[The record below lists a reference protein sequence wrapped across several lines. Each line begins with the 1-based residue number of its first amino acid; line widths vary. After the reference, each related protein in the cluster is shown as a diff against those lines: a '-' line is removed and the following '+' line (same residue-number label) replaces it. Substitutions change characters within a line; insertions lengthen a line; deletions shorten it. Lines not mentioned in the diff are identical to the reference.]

1 MKLKSLLAFLMLLSV
16 FSLASVR
23 KDDDPKVKYIDK
35 YSAVA
40 VEEMMRSGIPASIT
54 LAQGLL
60 ESSAGQSRLAR
71 EGNNHFGIKCHNW
84 KGKTMK
90 HDDDRRNE
98 CFRVYK
104 TAEESFKDHSDF
116 IRFRDRYKPLFENP
130 VEDYKAW
137 AYGLKKAGYATDPA
151 YPQKLIKLIEDYDLT
166 RFDSIRESTPEQP
179 DAVLPETPLK
189 MEEPVK
195 YEGEFMFSLTRQM
208 FSINGVPFVYSVEG
222 ETYSSI
228 ARSFKLFDKEILKF
242 NDLSAPQD
250 LLPGTIVYIHAKKRH
265 AAKGLDKF
273 VVDEDGIS
281 LRDIA
286 QRYGVKMSSLVK
298 MNNLPSDY
306 VPAEGDV
313 IKMRK

>member
-23 KDDDPKVKYIDK
+23 RDSDPKVKYIDK

-40 VEEMMRSGIPASIT
+40 VEEMIRSGIPASIT

-84 KGKTMK
+84 KGKSMK

-104 TAEESFKDHSDF
+104 NAEESFKDHSDF
-116 IRFRDRYKPLFENP
+116 IRFRDRYKPLFDNP
-130 VEDYKAW
+130 IEDYKAW
-137 AYGLKKAGYATDPA
+137 AYALKKAGYATDPA
-151 YPQKLIKLIEDYDLT
+151 YPEKLIKLIEDYDLT
-166 RFDSIRESTPEQP
+166 RFDALPEATPEQP
-179 DAVLPETPLK
+179 GPVLPEAPLK

-195 YEGEFMFSLTRQM
+195 YDGEFRFSLTRQM
-208 FSINGVPFVYSVEG
+208 FSINGVPFVYSMEG

-228 ARSFKLFDKEILKF
+228 ARSFKLFDREILRF
-242 NDLSAPQD
+242 NDLTDPRE
-250 LLPGTIVYIHAKKRH
+250 LLPGTIVYVHAKKKQ
-265 AAKGLDKF
+265 ATKGLDKF
-273 VVDEDGIS
+273 VVDEEGVT

-286 QRYGVKMSSLVK
+286 QRYGVKMSSLLK
-298 MNNLPSDY
+298 MNGLSSDY